1 VIDPETQDEPL
12 VPRKT
17 LKLKKRLATPPAPSP
32 STVKH
37 SPAAAKH
44 GPATTTHEPTRWIDE
59 NKRRMQAEM
68 DALGFGT
75 EPNKHPRGR
84 T

>member
-1 VIDPETQDEPL
+1 VVDPETQDEPL

-17 LKLKKRLATPPAPSP
+17 LKLKKRPVKQPPPS
-32 STVKH
+32 V
-37 SPAAAKH
+37 AAVN
-44 GPATTTHEPTRWIDE
+44 PEPTRWIDE

-75 EPNKHPRGR
+75 EPTKHRR
-84 T
+84 SR